1 VRIMKEKKF
10 RRKVVAEITLAH
22 LTKCAQELGRTLTTE
37 EALDF
42 LNQNGRAY
50 EMWKRMMQA
59 GEEYMK
65 SAANAHSR
73 THPANG
79 HRSRPDSGVVVLKG

>member
-1 VRIMKEKKF
+1 VRIMTEKKF
-10 RRKVVAEITLAH
+10 RQKVVAEITLAH
-22 LTKCAQELGRTLTTE
+22 LIQCAQELGRTLTTE

-65 SAANAHSR
+65 SALQTR
-73 THPANG
+73 TAVPIPRTGTGRGRIA
-79 HRSRPDSGVVVLKG
+79 V